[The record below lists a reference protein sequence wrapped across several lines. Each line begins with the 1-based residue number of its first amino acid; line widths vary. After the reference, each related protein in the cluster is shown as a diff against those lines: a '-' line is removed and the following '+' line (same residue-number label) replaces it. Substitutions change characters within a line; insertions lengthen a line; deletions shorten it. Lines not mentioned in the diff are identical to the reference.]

1 MTFKKIYGFEN
12 MCNKQQ
18 SSSQGFCF
26 GANLLCHTHACCSYV
41 SFGLEDDSC
50 QFASICLVI
59 VYNKNTIYLRKK
71 KFKKKKKAK
80 SMAIYFTMHSLS
92 KNVIFGCSFIP
103 RSFPICSW
111 IMSCFHVVGITLG
124 LQCLHMGARSII
136 GFTL

>member
-71 KFKKKKKAK
+71 KFKKKKMQKAWQFI
-80 SMAIYFTMHSLS
+80 SQCIHFPRMLYLVALLFLAPSLF
-92 KNVIFGCSFIP
+92 VHGLC
-103 RSFPICSW
+103 
-111 IMSCFHVVGITLG
+111 HVFMLLVL
-124 LQCLHMGARSII
+124 L
-136 GFTL
+136 